1 MTEEEEYYQQIYLQ
15 SYRTP
20 EESNV
25 SGYIDY
31 GELEG
36 TDIMTDGAQNEY
48 ARQLS
53 ARQSANF
60 ERDPEKKVEM
70 RIKIYV
76 GQLQEAQ
83 SRYPFPGYI
92 FHFSEL
98 QVLLERFKRTPQRR
112 YKHPVLFVLGYIM
125 ATSPQEIR
133 MELVMDLAR
142 RTGQT
147 WVRDADIIR
156 YFHLHLAPP
165 VAQS

>member
-1 MTEEEEYYQQIYLQ
+1 MNEEEEYYQQIYLQ

-20 EESNV
+20 EESNI
-25 SGYIDY
+25 SGYVDY

-36 TDIMTDGAQNEY
+36 TEIMGGTEY

-53 ARQSANF
+53 TRQSANF
-60 ERDPEKKVEM
+60 ERNPEKKVEW

-76 GQLQEAQ
+76 GQIQDAQ
-83 SRYPFPGYI
+83 SRYPFAGYI

-98 QVLLERFKRTPQRR
+98 QSILERFKRTPQRR

-125 ATSPQEIR
+125 AMTEMEIR
-133 MELVMDLAR
+133 MELVMEIAR
-142 RTGQT
+142 RTSQT
-147 WVRDADIIR
+147 WVRETDVIR

-165 VAQS
+165 VSQQS